1 MSQYCQDTA
10 DIGARYQGRIPIR
23 RVVVRASQR
32 REWEW
37 RLSNENADL
46 WRRLQDLQQV
56 VARQNYEQD
65 ELEAEVADLRAQLSY
80 ATGELTMRFK
90 DQLDTVRFDEAFNQ
104 NLRNENIAQRQEL
117 EILRDE
123 TAMQRQELQKL
134 RGNATQ
140 RQEIQELR
148 AETTMQSQK
157 LQKYKADTLKQ
168 EQMMKELKNENK
180 NKKRTIERL
189 IQERD
194 EARDDRRYELRSR
207 NSYRP
212 R

>member
-1 MSQYCQDTA
+1 MSQYFQNATDF
-10 DIGARYQGRIPIR
+10 DARYHNRTPIR
-23 RVVVRASQR
+23 RVVVRASRR

-46 WRRLQDLQQV
+46 MRRLQDSQQI

-65 ELEAEVADLRAQLSY
+65 ELEAEIAGLRA
-80 ATGELTMRFK
+80 
-90 DQLDTVRFDEAFNQ
+90 FDEAFDQ
-104 NLRNENIAQRQEL
+104 NLKDENIAQRQEL
-117 EILRDE
+117 DILRDE

-134 RGNATQ
+134 RGNTAQ

-148 AETTMQSQK
+148 AETAMQSQE
-157 LQKYKADTLKQ
+157 LQKYKADASKQ
-168 EQMMKELKNENK
+168 EHIRKELRNENK

-194 EARDDRRYELRSR
+194 ETRDDRRYELQSR